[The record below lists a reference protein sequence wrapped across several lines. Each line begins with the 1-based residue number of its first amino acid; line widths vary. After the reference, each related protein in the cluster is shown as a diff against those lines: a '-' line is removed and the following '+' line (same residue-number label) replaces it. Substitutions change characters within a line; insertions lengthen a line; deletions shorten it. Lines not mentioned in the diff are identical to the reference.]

1 MEVVFL
7 QHCFFADVVRIIRV
21 LGLVR
26 RHYDL
31 PHLKK
36 PRQVKACSILFS
48 NSDVFWF
55 ASFCFSVQN
64 HSLISTAMGR
74 EKQVFTVLNRKTIK
88 RVSEPGYFLVAQRVK
103 NIPLDDNALLI

>member
-21 LGLVR
+21 LDLVQ

-31 PHLKK
+31 PHFKK
-36 PRQVKACSILFS
+36 CQVKACSILFS
-48 NSDVFWF
+48 NNNIFWF

-74 EKQVFTVLNRKTIK
+74 EKQVFTVLNRKMIK
-88 RVSEPGYFLVAQRVK
+88 RVSEPGYFLVTRRVK